1 MWCASNHRSFKDL
14 DFDLVDYNELG
25 DAVNAARSVFRRV
38 GYQQLLI
45 PDALWEDLERRPK
58 IVHHLI
64 LGVET
69 RAMSACIAAHK
80 IAQRM
85 VEAPHSLI

>member
-38 GYQQLLI
+38 GYQQLI

-58 IVHHLI
+58 IGRHLI

-69 RAMSACIAAHK
+69 CAMSARIAAHK